1 MIEKHKQM
9 LRADWA
15 VVGMMLLYA
24 AYISTYSVQ
33 KHWTFQTT
41 GYDLSLYVQS
51 LWNTLHGDFL
61 RLTVAPGVRHFL
73 SWYFT
78 PSVVLLTPVYALWPS
93 PVTLLIVQSVVV
105 ALGAWP
111 VFRLAKEQVDAPWL
125 AAGYACI
132 YLVFPALLAANLY
145 DFHGITLTAP
155 LLIWTWYLAQ
165 RRRWIAFGVVA
176 AITAGFREE
185 AALSLIMMA
194 LLLVADPTRR
204 RAGIWTVIGSA
215 IWFVL
220 LVMIAVPMVRAT
232 SVYMDQISRFG
243 YLGSSPAQV
252 LTNLVAHPQLVLN
265 EMSRPEKIGYLL
277 HLFAPVGY
285 LPVFAPVMLLP
296 VLPTLVMNLMAA
308 YPPAYS
314 PVLFQ
319 YNAPLPPFIVLAAAM
334 GSGRLA
340 RWIGAHSARRRSLAH
355 VGLLAFTLFMSAGYQ
370 LKLGYLPFSPT
381 FHWPQITSHHQL
393 GLQIAE
399 SIPPD
404 ATVSAQN
411 QLAPHVS
418 NRRTVYIFPY
428 VAEAD
433 YVFLD
438 STLIAFL
445 SYNAR
450 DAEEVNRM
458 TQQLLVDPRYTLV
471 LQQDGYLLLK
481 RIAG

>member
-1 MIEKHKQM
+1 
-9 LRADWA
+9 
-15 VVGMMLLYA
+15 VVGAMLLYA
-24 AYISTYSVQ
+24 AYISAYSAQ

-41 GYDLSLYVQS
+41 GYDLSLYIQS

-61 RLTVAPGVRHFL
+61 RLTIAPGVKHFL

-111 VFRLAKEQVDAPWL
+111 IFQLVKEHLGAPWL
-125 AAGYACI
+125 AAGYACV
-132 YLVFPALLAANLY
+132 YLMFPALLAANVY

-165 RRRWIAFGVVA
+165 RRRWTGYGVVA
-176 AITAGFREE
+176 VVTAGFREE
-185 AALSLIMMA
+185 AALMLLMMG
-194 LLLVADPTRR
+194 LLLIADPGRR
-204 RAGIWTVIGSA
+204 KAGIWTVLGSA
-215 IWFVL
+215 IWFAVL
-220 LVMIAVPMVRAT
+220 VLVAVPMVRAT

-243 YLGSSPAQV
+243 YLGNSPAQV
-252 LTNLVAHPQLVLN
+252 LTNLVAHPELALI
-265 EMSRPEKIGYLL
+265 ELSRPEKIGYLL

-285 LPVFAPVMLLP
+285 LSMFAPVMLLP
-296 VLPTLVMNLMAA
+296 VLPTLLMNLMAA
-308 YPPAYS
+308 SPPAYS

-334 GSGRLA
+334 GSSRLA
-340 RWIGAHSARRRSLAH
+340 GWIGARSAPRRRLAQ
-355 VGLLAFTLFMSAGYQ
+355 VALFAFVLLMSVGYQ
-370 LKLGYLPFSPT
+370 LKLSYLPFSP
-381 FHWPQITSHHQL
+381 FFRWPQITAHHQL
-393 GLQIAE
+393 GWQIAE

-404 ATVSAQN
+404 AIVSAQN

-418 NRRTVYIFPY
+418 NRRTVYVFPY
-428 VAEAD
+428 VADAD

-445 SYNAR
+445 SYTAR
-450 DAEEVNRM
+450 DAEQVERI
-458 TQQLLVDPRYTLV
+458 TRQLLSDPCYTVV

-481 RIAG
+481 RIAD